1 MDIFTLIS
9 EPLAYQF
16 MQRAMLSALLVG
28 LLCGVIG
35 SFVVVRG
42 MSFLGD
48 ALAHSVLPGVAGAY
62 LIAGGAGISVFAGGL
77 LMAILTALLIGWL
90 TRDKR
95 MKEDTAIGIV
105 FAALFALGI
114 AMISRTNTSVD
125 LSHILFGNILGVRNQ
140 DLILTAISAVVVIG
154 IVVLLYKE
162 LMIVSFDQSLASAL
176 KLPRESLRMLLLV
189 LIGVTI
195 IASLQMVGVVLMLAM
210 MIIPAAT
217 AQMFS
222 TRLHHMMIR
231 AAAIGMVTSIIGV
244 YLSYY
249 ADIPAGPAIVLVM
262 TSLFLVVF
270 VARHGWPNF
279 LRRVALREQGSD
291 TRREPGQ
298 VV

>member
-1 MDIFTLIS
+1 MDIVTLIS
-9 EPLAYQF
+9 EPLTYQF
-16 MQRAMLSALLVG
+16 MQRAMLSALIVG
-28 LLCGVIG
+28 LLSGVIG

-62 LIAGGAGISVFAGGL
+62 LIAGGTGISVFVGGL
-77 LMAILTALLIGWL
+77 VMAIFTALLIGWL

-114 AMISRTNTSVD
+114 AMISRSNTSVD
-125 LSHILFGNILGVRNQ
+125 LSHILFGNILGVRDQ
-140 DLILTAISAVVVIG
+140 DLLLTAISAAVVIS
-154 IVVLLYKE
+154 IVILLYKE
-162 LMIVSFDQSLASAL
+162 LLIVSFDQSLAGAL
-176 KLPRESLRMLLLV
+176 KLPREGLRMLLLI

-195 IASLQMVGVVLMLAM
+195 IASLQIVGVVLMLAM

-222 TRLHHMMIR
+222 TRLHHMMFR
-231 AAAIGMVTSIIGV
+231 AAIIGMVTSIIGV

-249 ADIPAGPAIVLVM
+249 IDIPTGPAIVLAM
-262 TSLFLVVF
+262 TSLFLVGF
-270 VARHGWPNF
+270 LMRHVRPNF
-279 LRRVALREQGSD
+279 LRRASHQQRGN
-291 TRREPGQ
+291 TRRKSGQ
-298 VV
+298 VM